1 MKRFIFDTYEEV
13 CSAASELYVKQ
24 LNEKPDT
31 VFGFATGSTPVG
43 LYNELVKKYESGE
56 IDFSKARSF
65 NLDEYYPMKKDHPQS
80 YDYFMRDNLFNKI
93 NLSAFSLPS
102 GEAPNAQAECKRYD
116 AEIEAEGG
124 IDLMLLGIGHNGHI
138 GFNEPSVSYSM
149 GTYLTKLTQSSI
161 DANSRFFGPDEV
173 QPTEA
178 LTMGIGGIV
187 SSRKIILMITGD
199 GKAAIAKKLFDGMIH
214 ADVPASFV
222 LLHPDVTVFMDK
234 AAAGNL

>member
-1 MKRFIFDTYEEV
+1 MKKLVFDTYEEV
-13 CSAASELYVKQ
+13 CRSASELYVQQ

-43 LYNELVKKYESGE
+43 LYNELVKKYESGK

-93 NLSAFSLPS
+93 NLSEFSLPS
-102 GEAPNAQAECKRYD
+102 GEAPDAQAECKKYD
-116 AEIEAEGG
+116 AEIEAAGG

-149 GTYLTKLTQSSI
+149 GTYLTKLTKSSI

-178 LTMGIGGIV
+178 LTMGIGGILA
-187 SSRKIILMITGD
+187 SRKIILMITGE
-199 GKAAIAKKLFDGMIH
+199 GKAAIAKRLFDGMIH
-214 ADVPASFV
+214 TDIPASFV
-222 LLHPDVTVFMDK
+222 LLHPNVTVFMDK
-234 AAAGNL
+234 AAAGC